1 MKSSILFL
9 VSAFA
14 ASVIAA
20 PASSYTIHERRNAKS
35 ASKWA
40 KRDEP
45 LDRRAIVPVKIAL
58 TQRNLDNGHDWLM
71 DVSDPSSENYG
82 KHWTTEKVAET
93 FAAEET
99 TITTVTSWLTSSGIS
114 EDRITVSNSKS
125 WIRMD
130 LTIAEAESLLKTEY
144 KMFKH
149 TETSKRSLAVDE
161 YSIPAH
167 VSKHVDFITPT
178 VQHLTATRQFK
189 PSKPARKSEAAK
201 VQELDSSVTWDL
213 SNCGH
218 NITRACIQALYNMP
232 NGTHSQSTL
241 AVVELNDQV
250 FNPTDLTDYMKTFVT
265 DAEIPDATIFVMSD
279 TTFNTTGETSEDK
292 TGEGNLDVML
302 TYGLVYPQPIMYY
315 QIGDFDLWFDA
326 VDKTDCNKPDGF
338 TCGGTALAQ
347 VISTSWGWAEDVG
360 DASNVRLCNEFMK
373 LGLLGAT
380 MLFSSGDN
388 GVGQDNGTFW
398 VSAPAACPYVTAV
411 GSTEIPSG
419 GSINNT
425 EQATTAFASGGGF
438 SNQWALPKYQ
448 ETAMANYYAN
458 YAPSYT
464 SAQYNNTQQVRGY
477 PDIAANGNNIVIYE
491 QGGLVL
497 EDGTS
502 ASAPIVASLI
512 SLINEER
519 LAAGKSTVG
528 FINPVLYA
536 NPDAMNDIVT
546 GSNPG
551 AGTDGFECVPGW
563 DPVSGLGTPDY
574 GKLLSVFMALN

>member
-1 MKSSILFL
+1 
-9 VSAFA
+9 
-14 ASVIAA
+14 
-20 PASSYTIHERRNAKS
+20 
-35 ASKWA
+35 
-40 KRDEP
+40 
-45 LDRRAIVPVKIAL
+45 
-58 TQRNLDNGHDWLM
+58 
-71 DVSDPSSENYG
+71 
-82 KHWTTEKVAET
+82 
-93 FAAEET
+93 
-99 TITTVTSWLTSSGIS
+99 
-114 EDRITVSNSKS
+114 
-125 WIRMD
+125 
-130 LTIAEAESLLKTEY
+130 
-144 KMFKH
+144 
-149 TETSKRSLAVDE
+149 
-161 YSIPAH
+161 
-167 VSKHVDFITPT
+167 
-178 VQHLTATRQFK
+178 
-189 PSKPARKSEAAK
+189 
-201 VQELDSSVTWDL
+201 
-213 SNCGH
+213 
-218 NITRACIQALYNMP
+218 
-232 NGTHSQSTL
+232 
-241 AVVELNDQV
+241 LNDQV
-250 FNPTDLTDYMKTFVT
+250 FNPTDLSDYMKTFVT
-265 DAEIPDATIFVMSD
+265 DAEIPDATLFVMSD

-302 TYGLVYPQPIMYY
+302 TYGLVYPQPIIYY

-326 VDKTDCNKPDGF
+326 VDKTNCNKSDGF
-338 TCGGTALAQ
+338 TCGGTPLAQ

-360 DASNVRLCNEFMK
+360 DASNIRLCNEFMK
-373 LGLLGAT
+373 LGLLGTT

-419 GSINNT
+419 GSINST
-425 EQATTAFASGGGF
+425 ERATTAFASGGGF

-448 ETAMANYYAN
+448 EKAMANYYAN

-464 SAQYNNTQQVRGY
+464 SAQYNNSQQVRGY

-551 AGTDGFECVPGW
+551 AGTNGFECVPGW

-574 GKLLSVFMALN
+574 ERLLSVFMALD

>member
-20 PASSYTIHERRNAKS
+20 PASTYTVHERRNTQS
-35 ASKWA
+35 TSKWA

-45 LDRRAIVPVKIAL
+45 LDRRAIVPVKIGL

-71 DVSDPSSENYG
+71 DVSDPSSESYG
-82 KHWTTEKVAET
+82 QHWTAEKVART

-99 TITTVTSWLTSSGIS
+99 TVTTVTSWLTSSGIS
-114 EDRITVSNSKS
+114 EDRISVSNSNS

-144 KMFKH
+144 KMFEH
-149 TETSKRSLAVDE
+149 TETAKRSLAVDE

-167 VSKHVDFITPT
+167 VSRHVDFITPT
-178 VQHLTATRQFK
+178 VQHLTATKHFK
-189 PSKPARKSEAAK
+189 PTKPARKSEAAEVK
-201 VQELDSSVTWDL
+201 ELDPSVTWDL

-232 NGTHSQSTL
+232 NGTHSKSSL

-250 FNPTDLTDYMKTFVT
+250 FNPTDLSDYMKTFVT
-265 DAEIPDATIFVMSD
+265 DNPVPDATIYAMSD

-302 TYGLVYPQPIMYY
+302 TYGLVYPQPIIYY
-315 QIGDFDLWFDA
+315 QIGEFDLWFDA
-326 VDKTDCNKPDGF
+326 VDKTDCDKSDGYQ
-338 TCGGTALAQ
+338 CGGTPLAQ
-347 VISTSWGWAEDVG
+347 VISTSWGWSEDVG
-360 DASNVRLCNEFMK
+360 DASNIRLCNEFMK
-373 LGLLGAT
+373 LGLLGT
-380 MLFSSGDN
+380 TILFSSGDS
-388 GVGQDNGTFW
+388 GVGDDNGTFQ

-419 GSINNT
+419 GSINST
-425 EQATTAFASGGGF
+425 ERATTSFASGGGF

-448 ETAMANYYAN
+448 EKAMAYYYDNYT
-458 YAPSYT
+458 PSYNSST
-464 SAQYNNTQQVRGY
+464 YNNTQQVRGY

-491 QGGLVL
+491 QGGLTL

-536 NPDAMNDIVT
+536 NPGAMNDIVT

-551 AGTDGFECVPGW
+551 AGTDGFDCVPGW
-563 DPVSGLGTPDY
+563 DPVSGLGTPDFER
-574 GKLLSVFMALN
+574 LLSVFMSLN